1 MRRLEVIILATVL
14 LAATAAGAT
23 APVTTGLQSLIAQVE
38 EVIPATWRVVEVDT
52 ARVPIGWSGQGD
64 GLYVMVEDTSTR
76 FYHPDGFHYYSFYRI
91 WLMPPDWE
99 GEMRLTPYI
108 SDSLPAYLL
117 GMNDDCAVFY
127 HTAGGNPWE
136 RGPRA
141 LCNALDLNR
150 ICLTGLSRR
159 VVDLEF
165 DQQLRA
171 RLRIFE
177 EETGSSPTLSPQRII
192 GLAGDG
198 PNLYMEYLFAEEVDM
213 EEESGL
219 ASLTQRLAGDIF
231 LTFPEIESLYV
242 RRCSNDAFTD
252 SIVIRN

>member
-1 MRRLEVIILATVL
+1 MRKLEVTILAVVL

-23 APVTTGLQSLIAQVE
+23 APAATGLQSLIAQVE
-38 EVIPATWRVVEVDT
+38 DIIPAMWRVVEVDT
-52 ARVPIGWSGQGD
+52 ARVPIGWSGPAD
-64 GLYVMVEDTSTR
+64 GIYVMVEDTSTR

-99 GEMRLTPYI
+99 GEMRITPYV
-108 SDSLPAYLL
+108 SDSVPAYLL
-117 GMNDDCAVFY
+117 GMNDDYEAFY
-127 HTAGGNPWE
+127 HTAGGNVWE

-141 LCNALDLNR
+141 LCNALSLNR

-165 DQQLRA
+165 DQ
-171 RLRIFE
+171 RLRTRLKAFE
-177 EETGSSPTLSPQRII
+177 EETGSSPLLSPQRIL

-198 PNLYMEYLFAEEVDM
+198 PNLYMEYLFTGEVDM
-213 EEESGL
+213 EEESRL
-219 ASLTQRLAGDIF
+219 AALTQRLAGDVF

-252 SIVIRN
+252 TIVTRN